1 MLSRDN
7 KLSTSFDFECIPSYR
22 INDLYGFF
30 IKANTAEGTV
40 ISGNFNMTSKNKPSS
55 KRVAATKAK
64 PEAKKNSVSTAKKAA
79 TKKISADVTKTKA
92 DKSANPQ
99 LVRDSFT
106 IPESE
111 YVVLAK
117 VKKACIKEG
126 FDIKK
131 SEMIRIGIALIAGL
145 SVSKV
150 KSAKKKLQTVKT
162 GRPRKDKL
170 EDS

>member
-1 MLSRDN
+1 
-7 KLSTSFDFECIPSYR
+7 
-22 INDLYGFF
+22 
-30 IKANTAEGTV
+30 
-40 ISGNFNMTSKNKPSS
+40 MTSKKKPSP
-55 KRVAATKAK
+55 KRVVATKVK
-64 PEAKKNSVSTAKKAA
+64 PEAKKNSVSTAKKAVD
-79 TKKISADVTKTKA
+79 KKVSAEVTKTKA

-131 SEMIRIGIALIAGL
+131 SELIRIGIALIADL